1 MRIFFVPRYWNPILA
16 DWTPLPEGFEV
27 QIFDE
32 DIGFHDRVGTATT
45 TGGVMSAEVSDWGPE
60 AEPEFFFRI
69 PTRGLRIDLQ
79 GQKRL
84 TGDEQ
89 CAGPVLLLP
98 RQMWDSRKHGP
109 NELLRMQDWL
119 MGRGREDDPLEVRL
133 EAGGAFFRALYWNR
147 IAEGPS
153 SVRGAHLPVPGGVT
167 FHLVDRRGRTV
178 GRGCAAADGRVYV
191 PVWESG
197 HTEVSLRLDA
207 DYKEPLVIDLEQGTI
222 ATAAQ
227 RDADGH
233 FLTLTSWSQGT
244 PVLRPSGIL
253 PPYTELRGGW
263 AGSPGE
269 PIEVDVS
276 AEPWT
281 HGNKVEALI
290 DGDETYKGIVA
301 ALKTAQHTIHIC
313 SWDFDPRVW
322 VDRLSGSTE
331 TLEDVLLNLV
341 AERPALKIRV
351 LNWPDPTPAG
361 MKAEKTMKARLAA
374 DPRNAD
380 GRLMVR
386 LDSPS
391 PITRSHHQKLVTIDD
406 RIGFCGGIDF
416 AWGRWDTPDH
426 AVHAHRQA
434 GDPESYEEGDTAW
447 PPWHDVHCRVEGPV
461 VATLVHN
468 FRTRWRYVTWE
479 ELGRAEAGPPL
490 PGGVPAMAT
499 RTWPEGVPGGDDP
512 IRDELAV
519 KNLLLRWISSARD
532 YVLIEQ
538 QYLFSKRM
546 AKALARKLRWARGA
560 KAAHFRM
567 IVVLPPFFGEPKG
580 ATAKMHFMQ
589 HRSVQ
594 IMKRADPEGE
604 HLRLFTLRTWDGK
617 KGDYTPVYI
626 HAKTMIVDDEW
637 VTIGSANM
645 GNRSLRYDTEFNLA
659 AARPELA
666 KDLRLRL
673 WNEHARGPLPDLPV
687 PELVD
692 HLAALAQANGAALE
706 RLREQEDPSVL
717 GDDPAARRLF
727 PYNTDGH
734 PLDLPIPD
742 FLF

>member
-1 MRIFFVPRYWNPILA
+1 MHIYFVPRYWNPLLA
-16 DWTPLPEGFEV
+16 DWVPLPAGFEI

-45 TGGVMSAEVSDWGPE
+45 TGGVISAEVSDWGPE
-60 AEPEFFFRI
+60 EEPEFFFRI
-69 PTRGLRIDLQ
+69 PTRGLRIDLE
-79 GQKRL
+79 GQKLVRKD
-84 TGDEQ
+84 DE
-89 CAGPVLLLP
+89 CPGPQLLLP

-119 MGRGREDDPLEVRL
+119 MGKGREDDPLEVRL
-133 EAGGAFFRALYWNR
+133 EAGGAFFRAVYWNR

-153 SVRGAHLPVPGGVT
+153 AHRGAHVPVPAGVT
-167 FHLVDRRGRTV
+167 FHLVDKRGRTL
-178 GRGCAAADGRVYV
+178 GRGCASVDGRVYV
-191 PVWESG
+191 PIWEAG

-207 DYKEPLVIDLEQGTI
+207 DYKEPLVIDLEKGTI
-222 ATAAQ
+222 ADLEQ
-227 RDADGH
+227 RRADGY
-233 FLTLTSWSQGT
+233 FLTLTSWRQGT
-244 PVLRPSGIL
+244 PVLRPAGIL

-263 AGSPGE
+263 AGTPGE
-269 PIEVDVS
+269 PIEVDIS
-276 AEPWT
+276 AEPWV

-290 DGDETYKGIVA
+290 DGDEVYRAIVA
-301 ALKTAQHTIHIC
+301 AMKTAQRTIHIC

-322 VDRLSGSTE
+322 VDRLSGSEE

-341 AERPALKIRV
+341 AERPELKIRV

-426 AVHAHRQA
+426 AVHAHRQP
-434 GDPESYEEGDTAW
+434 GDPDAYEEGDTAW
-447 PPWHDVHCRVEGPV
+447 PPWHDVHCRFEGPI

-479 ELGRAEAGPPL
+479 ELGRAEEPPAID
-490 PGGVPAMAT
+490 GGVPAVAT

-532 YVLIEQ
+532 YILIEQ

-546 AKALARKLRWARGA
+546 AKAIGRKLRWARRNGVD
-560 KAAHFRM
+560 HFRV
-567 IVVLPPFFGEPKG
+567 IVVLPPFYGEPKG
-580 ATAKMHFMQ
+580 ATPKMHFMQ
-589 HRSVQ
+589 ARSVR
-594 IMKRADPEGE
+594 ILERADPKGE
-604 HLRLFTLRTWDGK
+604 HLRLFTLRTWDGQE
-617 KGDYTPVYI
+617 GAYTPVYI
-626 HAKTMIVDDEW
+626 HTKAMVVDDEW
-637 VTIGSANM
+637 ATIGSANM
-645 GNRSLRYDTEFNLA
+645 GNRSLRYDTEFNVA
-659 AARPELA
+659 AADPALA
-666 KDLRLRL
+666 KDLRTRL
-673 WNEHARGPLPDLPV
+673 WTEHAREALPDLPV
-687 PELVD
+687 PQLVD
-692 HLAALAQANGAALE
+692 HLQAIAEANGAALE
-706 RLREQEDPSVL
+706 RLKRSKDPAVL

-727 PYNTDGH
+727 PYSTDG
-734 PLDLPIPD
+734 PVLDLPIPD